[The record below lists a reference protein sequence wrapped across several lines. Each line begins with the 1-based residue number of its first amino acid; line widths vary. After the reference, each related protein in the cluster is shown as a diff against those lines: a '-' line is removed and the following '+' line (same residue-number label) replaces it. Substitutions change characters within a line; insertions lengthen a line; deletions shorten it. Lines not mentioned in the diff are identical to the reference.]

1 MTNRQQVIPESF
13 GRVIHF
19 IIQKLQSG
27 HAMFGFPISDMAI
40 HMSCIALDRDGL
52 NDAVEA
58 TNEVKTLLCWLRN
71 EFVIENS
78 QCALVV
84 TGDLDASLM
93 NGVNIAQSLKNDG
106 DANEACKLASVRISF
121 LDGTGNNVNTCD
133 PVNA

>member
-1 MTNRQQVIPESF
+1 MIPESF

-40 HMSCIALDRDGL
+40 HMSCIALDGDGL

-78 QCALVV
+78 QCALVI

-93 NGVNIAQSLKNDG
+93 NGVNVAQGLKDDS
-106 DANEACKLASVRISF
+106 DAYEACELASVRISF
-121 LDGTGNNVNTCD
+121 LDGTRNNVDTCD

>member
-1 MTNRQQVIPESF
+1 
-13 GRVIHF
+13 
-19 IIQKLQSG
+19 
-27 HAMFGFPISDMAI
+27 MFGFPISDMAI
-40 HMSCIALDRDGL
+40 HMCCVALDGDGL

-78 QCALVV
+78 QCALVI

-93 NGVNIAQSLKNDG
+93 NGVNVAQGLKDDS
-106 DANEACKLASVRISF
+106 DAYEACELTSVRISF
-121 LDGTGNNVNTCD
+121 LDGTRNNVDTCD